1 MNFEISYKTVER
13 AYGPLIVVGKV
24 RNAAYNEIV
33 RIRLQNG
40 EEKLGQVLD
49 TSDTQAVVQ
58 VFGSVEGI
66 NTDST
71 EVTFLGDT
79 YHAGV
84 GDDMLGKI
92 FNGQGKP
99 IGASKKVVFDES
111 RDINGAPINPNARG
125 WPSEAIETGISAIDG
140 LNTLLR
146 GQKLPIFSG
155 AGLAHNAL
163 VAQITRQATVKGKG
177 DFAVVFAGIGIT
189 YDDAAYFMKEIR
201 KTGAMERTAMFLNL
215 ASDPSIE
222 RILTPRLALTE
233 AEYLAFEKGMHVLVL
248 LDDMTQ
254 YAETLREISS
264 AREEVPGRRG
274 YPGYM
279 YTDLASIYERAGVIK
294 NKKGSITQLN
304 VVTMPGDDVT
314 HPIPDL
320 TGYITEGQIFLSR
333 ELASK
338 GIYPPIQPMGS
349 LSRLMNN
356 GIGKDKTRED
366 HKGVA
371 DQLYGAYAKAQDAR
385 SISTIIGKEA
395 LSEGERLY
403 LEFGDRFEN
412 EFIKQ
417 GIDER
422 RSIEQ
427 TLDIGWDLLSM
438 LPESDLTRIK
448 KEYIDKYYKARAKPA
463 VASNHEQQEQQQTQQ
478 QAQQQAQQQ
487 QQNKRAK

>member
-1 MNFEISYKTVER
+1 MRFEITYNTLQR
-13 AYGPLIVVGKV
+13 AYGPLIVVEKV

-33 RIRLQNG
+33 RIRLENG

-49 TSDTQAVVQ
+49 TTDTYAVVQ
-58 VFGSVEGI
+58 VFGATEGI
-66 NTDST
+66 NIKTTS
-71 EVTFLGDT
+71 VTFLGET
-79 YHAGV
+79 YKAGV
-84 GDDMLGKI
+84 GTDMLGKV

-99 IGASKKVVFDES
+99 IGSEKVAFDEK
-111 RDINGAPINPNARG
+111 RDINGMPINPNARA

-146 GQKLPIFSG
+146 GQKLPLFSG
-155 AGLAHNAL
+155 AGLPHNLLA
-163 VAQITRQATVKGKG
+163 AQITRQASVKGKEQE
-177 DFAVVFAGIGIT
+177 FTVIFAGIGIT
-189 YDDAAYFMKEIR
+189 YDDAAFFMKEIR
-201 KTGAMERTAMFLNL
+201 KSGAADRTVMFLNL

-233 AEYLAFEKGMHVLVL
+233 AEYLAFEQNMHVLVI

-279 YTDLASIYERAGVIK
+279 YTDLASIYERAGVIR

-333 ELASK
+333 ELANR
-338 GIYPPIQPMGS
+338 GIYPPIQPLGS

-356 GIGKDKTRED
+356 GIGPGKTRED

-371 DQLYGAYAKAQDAR
+371 DQLYGAYARAQDVR
-385 SISTIIGKEA
+385 SISAIIGKEA
-395 LSEGERLY
+395 LSANERLY
-403 LEFGDRFEN
+403 LDFGNEFEN
-412 EFIKQ
+412 KFIKQ
-417 GIDER
+417 GVNER
-422 RSIEQ
+422 RTFEQ
-427 TLDIGWDLLSM
+427 TLEIGWDLLSM
-438 LPESDLTRIK
+438 LPETDLTRIK
-448 KEYIDKYYKARAKPA
+448 KEYVDKYYRRA
-463 VASNHEQQEQQQTQQ
+463 N
-478 QAQQQAQQQ
+478 
-487 QQNKRAK
+487 AKQD